1 MHYWDSKNTYDN
13 IHMKNYSQ
21 NNLPMDEFAKGN
33 FSQAH
38 KIIDTYREY
47 IAKCITSLTH
57 QNTWGE
63 KNISDYLDK
72 KLVELEKQHK
82 EWTEKKT
89 KAIQEKKIIQ
99 KEINKE
105 KKSFK
110 DEWEG
115 NKFRDIYF
123 NYLEK
128 ESRDIKKFKRAFKES
143 FKNESQKNES
153 KTYIDELH
161 KVFEKC
167 ITSAPTY
174 IYKIK
179 KLEEKF
185 AKTKKE
191 INKATHMLSNRSN
204 RQNFDKQIYNIKS
217 WNGKIEIENKIKTD
231 LLRMFKK
238 TDHMN
243 YTVDT
248 RNLQEIFTSFIT
260 TQLIT
265 NYNTDKQLKK
275 NLIKNHTDKLWLFD
289 HIRNI
294 YQTNSQIFLNRETW
308 RKGSKHSEYR
318 ENIINDKIN
327 EIAEVSREILNK
339 LPDISFYFWADR
351 NSPEDIEKQQNTSS
365 EDWKKYVIEDL
376 IIHLKKLLSE
386 QEKKWDWRQEPN
398 SKIKKLFEWIY
409 SVTESHEFENY
420 CENLWD
426 IDANKY
432 WEITW
437 AKGKKL
443 LTQIYQS
450 MDEEEQTTIKNDY
463 NSQWLDSITQNIET
477 QKVKTEDKQ
486 LKLYNFAPIYNNE
499 WYIEKISTHI
509 ESLIGKLEFKQKR
522 KLEDIARQ
530 MLTEQW
536 NNNYIHTDREI
547 SPLLEQE
554 FIKRIKE
561 SRWGK
566 TLSLKLKKIKEK
578 LLPDINERITETKKT
593 NKEDII

>member
-33 FSQAH
+33 VSQAH
-38 KIIDTYREY
+38 KSIDTYREY

-63 KNISDYLDK
+63 ENISDYLDK

-89 KAIQEKKIIQ
+89 KAIQEKQIIQ

-105 KKSFK
+105 K
-110 DEWEG
+110 
-115 NKFRDIYF
+115 NKER
-123 NYLEK
+123 
-128 ESRDIKKFKRAFKES
+128 
-143 FKNESQKNES
+143 
-153 KTYIDELH
+153 
-161 KVFEKC
+161 
-167 ITSAPTY
+167 
-174 IYKIK
+174 
-179 KLEEKF
+179 
-185 AKTKKE
+185 
-191 INKATHMLSNRSN
+191 
-204 RQNFDKQIYNIKS
+204 KQ
-217 WNGKIEIENKIKTD
+217 D
-231 LLRMFKK
+231 
-238 TDHMN
+238 
-243 YTVDT
+243 
-248 RNLQEIFTSFIT
+248 
-260 TQLIT
+260 
-265 NYNTDKQLKK
+265 
-275 NLIKNHTDKLWLFD
+275 
-289 HIRNI
+289 
-294 YQTNSQIFLNRETW
+294 
-308 RKGSKHSEYR
+308 
-318 ENIINDKIN
+318 
-327 EIAEVSREILNK
+327 
-339 LPDISFYFWADR
+339 
-351 NSPEDIEKQQNTSS
+351 
-365 EDWKKYVIEDL
+365 
-376 IIHLKKLLSE
+376 
-386 QEKKWDWRQEPN
+386 

-409 SVTESHEFENY
+409 TLTESYEFEKY